1 MKLENL
7 SALFEN
13 GAYTL
18 VLQKDSETIYKDFVR
33 SVGAALRVYDTQPEL
48 LRGAEVCDTIVG
60 KAAAAIYILGGA
72 AGVYAETMSVAA
84 ADFLTANGVDCA
96 CETKTEKLLN
106 RQGTGLCPFEQ
117 AVLELERPED
127 CLPVVRAT
135 LARLM
140 AGKNNK

>member
-1 MKLENL
+1 MNTENL

-18 VLQKDSETIYKDFVR
+18 VVQKNGVTVHKDFGR
-33 SVGAALRVYDTQPEL
+33 GVGPALREL
-48 LRGAEVCDTIVG
+48 LKGALVCDTIVG

-127 CLPVVRAT
+127 CLPVIRAT

>member
-1 MKLENL
+1 MKT
-7 SALFEN
+7 AP
-13 GAYTL
+13 YTL
-18 VLQKDSETIYKDFVR
+18 VVQKERRDR
-33 SVGAALRVYDTQPEL
+33 SQGLWPGRRPALRVFDAQPEL
-48 LRGAEVCDTIVG
+48 LKGALVCDTIVG

-84 ADFLTANGVDCA
+84 ADFLIANGVDCA

-127 CLPVVRAT
+127 CLARSSARR

>member
-13 GAYTL
+13 GTYTL
-18 VLQKDSETIYKDFVR
+18 VLQKDGETIYKDFGR
-33 SVGAALRVYDTQPEL
+33 GVGPALRVYDTQPEL

-72 AGVYAETMSVAA
+72 AGVYAETMSAA
-84 ADFLTANGVDCA
+84 AMELLMANGVDCA
-96 CETKTEKLLN
+96 CREKTETLLN

-117 AVLELERPED
+117 AVLELEKPEN
-127 CLPVVRAT
+127 CLRVIRAT
-135 LARLM
+135 LARMM
-140 AGKNNK
+140 AGKK

>member
-18 VLQKDSETIYKDFVR
+18 VLQKDGETIYKDFGR
-33 SVGAALRVYDTQPEL
+33 GVGPALRVYDTQPEL

-60 KAAAAIYILGGA
+60 KAAAAIYILAGA
-72 AGVYAETMSVAA
+72 SGVYAETMSAA
-84 ADFLTANGVDCA
+84 AVDFLMANGVACA
-96 CETKTEKLLN
+96 CHTKTEKLIN

-117 AVLELERPED
+117 AVLELQKPED
-127 CLPVVRAT
+127 CLPVIRQT

-140 AGKNNK
+140 AGKK